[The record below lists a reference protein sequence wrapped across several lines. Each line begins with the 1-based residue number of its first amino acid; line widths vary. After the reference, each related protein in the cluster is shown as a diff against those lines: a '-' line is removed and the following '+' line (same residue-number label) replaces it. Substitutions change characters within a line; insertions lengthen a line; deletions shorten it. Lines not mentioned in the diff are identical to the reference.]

1 MPDHMLDEVSRRR
14 LRYADPGSAT
24 IQLRMLGFLLLARLA
39 CETGAPHGLEGLR
52 WLRLPGRQ
60 RVGMP
65 TRQVGGGDRATPLR
79 TSRTVRGGAMSTN
92 TPGDGPV
99 PESLDRAFR
108 DYEASARERLLV
120 ERPDTSEEDRRLAVL
135 YGFLTGAELPTAEL
149 PTVEPAPADATLDA
163 GLSSSRHLRVV
174 E

>member
-1 MPDHMLDEVSRRR
+1 M
-14 LRYADPGSAT
+14 SA
-24 IQLRMLGFLLLARLA
+24 
-39 CETGAPHGLEGLR
+39 
-52 WLRLPGRQ
+52 
-60 RVGMP
+60 
-65 TRQVGGGDRATPLR
+65 
-79 TSRTVRGGAMSTN
+79 N

-135 YGFLTGAELPTAEL
+135 YGFLTGAELPT
-149 PTVEPAPADATLDA
+149 VEPAPADATLDA
-163 GLSSSRHLRVV
+163 GVSSSRHLRVV